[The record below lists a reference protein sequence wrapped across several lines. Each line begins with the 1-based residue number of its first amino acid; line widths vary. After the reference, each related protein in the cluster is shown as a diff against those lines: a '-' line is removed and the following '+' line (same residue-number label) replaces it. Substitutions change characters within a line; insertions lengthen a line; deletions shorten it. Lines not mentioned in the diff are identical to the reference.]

1 MDIDREPRRGIDDG
15 LSRAA
20 ATDQRGGC
28 GCRRQLLRGA
38 ITQARAAN
46 GAACESQTT
55 VGAFASAFARAYRAT
70 SLKRLSRS
78 PTDLKVKSRELLP
91 EFFNRISPF
100 S

>member
-15 LSRAA
+15 LARAA

-46 GAACESQTT
+46 GAACESQTAI
-55 VGAFASAFARAYRAT
+55 GAFASAFARAYRAT
-70 SLKRLSRS
+70 SLTRVSRS
-78 PTDLKVKSRELLP
+78 PADLKVKETRITAGVFSRIG
-91 EFFNRISPF
+91 R
-100 S
+100 